1 MVRKNDGKWKK
12 VAKSSFASVILMSSV
27 VLPVYSFND
36 NNDRVQAVE
45 LNKSKNSFVQ
55 SFENPEKKFE
65 SGFRWS
71 LPLGM
76 TDDTELIRELEAISK
91 AGYGV
96 VEVMSNAHP
105 TGTIPAGKPHAGE
118 NYADVYGMG
127 SKEWSRSI
135 QTILKKANELG
146 IRVDFHISVNNGS
159 NTHVPGISPNDEAA
173 SKTLV
178 HKATAVTDSVNNLP
192 TLSAITPA
200 TATYVSNIDGS
211 TQKIQDHFYA
221 ALLVKVTE
229 KNKTVKKLIEA
240 DGLSG
245 ARRGKAGIA
254 TFDASY
260 DIIDP
265 NKTVDISAL
274 YNSQAT
280 EIEKNK
286 AREEINKVYDKEGN
300 WEVISFWWRGEGAS
314 ISGVTKYPSYK
325 IDYFSQAGTDAV
337 MDYYE
342 KNIFR
347 LGQPGFEDMENLL
360 KENGGHIF
368 SDSYGASANWALEL
382 PEKFKELTG
391 KEITKYLPAI
401 FYATNDTN
409 ATTKFGYAFSDG
421 SETDVLE
428 EIRQAMTDLHVKY
441 HLEGLT
447 QRSNDLG
454 LLYRAQVVYA
464 TSRLDMI
471 QAAAAVDVPDVES
484 LNLVDSIDYY
494 TAMSSANHLLG
505 KDEVSN
511 ELSATYGT
519 KIGAY
524 ALPIKTVVDQ
534 ANRAFA
540 AGINQSLL
548 HTYAYSYMDT
558 PGDANAMWPGRSPF
572 GNFFSEAWK
581 DNMPQWE
588 HMDILGDYLARTSYA
603 TREGTAKR
611 DIAIYKHSYWWP
623 RHVSGIWRDPKL
635 SDAGFTYDFLSPAL
649 LELPEASVKNGKLA
663 SSTAEYQAFVFDTS
677 NTKDMQDVGN
687 SLMTLDAVKKLVE
700 YAKAGLPIV
709 MVGSFPTGMP
719 GIVSE
724 KEKQEFDAA
733 LSVLKKNKNVMLVSS
748 QAEVPNALKK
758 LDVDPYAEN
767 QTPARIMSY
776 RTKTDNADIYYV
788 YNRSRNYVEG
798 IDSTFHNSLTNY
810 GYTKEDGGTVNTK
823 IALTGEGV
831 PYKLDAYTG
840 EISRIGNYEIDS
852 NGKIVVEVSLGVN
865 DASIIA
871 VAPKNWVNGDQV
883 SKKQISLQ
891 EPIQVNNWNLEIKSY
906 TNKNDITAVGPDAT
920 EMKYSKISNISLPTL
935 KTWTEIGT
943 VKATVTEEDGSVSTK
958 DVNLGS
964 ISGIGT
970 YSTNLILPSS
980 WKEKNGAYLSIGNS
994 YDTVRVKVNGVVM
1007 PNVNPLSLK
1016 VDVSGLLKPG
1026 NNHIEIEAVTTLSN
1040 ALSTIRP
1047 TFYSRINDYGISGQV
1062 TIIPFKEMVIK

>member
-1 MVRKNDGKWKK
+1 M
-12 VAKSSFASVILMSSV
+12 AKSSVASAILISTV
-27 VLPVYSFND
+27 VLPVFSVNTV
-36 NNDRVQAVE
+36 NEKVQAIT
-45 LNKSKNSFVQ
+45 LNKSKDAFVQ
-55 SFENPEKKFE
+55 SFENPEKKYE

-76 TDDTELIRELEAISK
+76 TDDKELNRELEAISK
-91 AGYGV
+91 AGYGI

-105 TGTIPAGKPHAGE
+105 TGVIPEGKPHAGE
-118 NYADVYGMG
+118 DYADVYGMG
-127 SKEWSRSI
+127 SIEWSRSI
-135 QTILKKANELG
+135 RTILKKANELG

-178 HKATAVTDSVNNLP
+178 HKATTVTDAVNNLP
-192 TLSAITPA
+192 PLSAITPA
-200 TATYVSNIDGS
+200 TATYVSNVDGS
-211 TQKIQDHFYA
+211 TQTIQDHFYA
-221 ALLVKVTE
+221 ALLVNVTE
-229 KNKTVKKLIEA
+229 KNKKVNKLIEA

-245 ARRGKAGIA
+245 DRRGKAGIA
-254 TFDASY
+254 TFDANY

-265 NKTVDISAL
+265 NKTIDVSAL
-274 YNSQAT
+274 YNPEAT
-280 EIEKNK
+280 ELEKNK
-286 AREEINKVYDKEGN
+286 VKEEIKKVYSGEGN
-300 WEVISFWWRGEGAS
+300 WEILGFWWRGEGTS
-314 ISGVTKYPSYK
+314 ISGVTKFPSYK
-325 IDYFSQAGTDAV
+325 VDYFSQAGTDSV

-342 KNIFR
+342 EDIFR
-347 LGQPGFEDMENLL
+347 LGQPGFEDMEALL
-360 KENGGHIF
+360 KKNGGHIF

-401 FYATNDTN
+401 FYGTNDTN
-409 ATTKFGYAFSDG
+409 SSTKFGYAFSDG
-421 SETDVLE
+421 SEIDALE

-447 QRSNDLG
+447 KRSNELG

-511 ELSATYGT
+511 ELSATYGP
-519 KIGAY
+519 KMGAY

-558 PGDANAMWPGRSPF
+558 PGNANAMWPGRSPF

-581 DNMPQWE
+581 DNMPQWD
-588 HMDILGDYLARTSYA
+588 HMDLLGDYLARTSYGI
-603 TREGTAKR
+603 REGTAKR
-611 DIAIYKHSYWWP
+611 DIAVYKHSYWWP
-623 RHVSGIWRDPKL
+623 RHVSGIWRDPEL

-649 LELPEASVKNGKLA
+649 LELPEAIVKNGKLA
-663 SSTAEYQAFVFDTS
+663 SNTAEYQAFIFDTS

-687 SLMTLDAVKKLVE
+687 SLMTLSAVKKMVE
-700 YAKAGLPIV
+700 YANAGLPII

-719 GIVSE
+719 GIVTNQE
-724 KEKQEFDAA
+724 KSEFDSAIA
-733 LSVLKKNKNVMLVSS
+733 KLKKNKNVVLVAS

-758 LDVDPYAEN
+758 LKVDPYAEN
-767 QTPARIMSY
+767 KTPERIMTY

-810 GYTKEDGGTVNTK
+810 GYKKEDGGTVKTK

-831 PYKLDAYTG
+831 PYTLDAYTG
-840 EISRIGNYEIDS
+840 KIERIGEYEVDS
-852 NGKIVVEVSLGVN
+852 NGKIVVEVTLDVN
-865 DASIIA
+865 DATMIA
-871 VAPKNWVNGDQV
+871 IAPKNWVNGDQV
-883 SKKQISLQ
+883 SKKQLSLQ
-891 EPIQVNNWNLEIKSY
+891 DPIVVDNWELEIKSF
-906 TNKNDITAVGPDAT
+906 TNKNDISSVGPDAS
-920 EMKYSKISNISLPTL
+920 EMKYTTISNISLPTL
-935 KTWTEIGT
+935 KTWTELGI
-943 VKATVTEEDGSVSTK
+943 VNATVTEEDGTVTTK
-958 DVNLGS
+958 DVDLGT
-964 ISGIGT
+964 ISGIGV
-970 YSTNLILPSS
+970 YSKTLTLPSS
-980 WKEKNGAYLSIGNS
+980 WKEKNGAYLTIENS
-994 YDTVRVKVNGVVM
+994 YDTVKVSINGVEL

-1016 VDVSGLLKPG
+1016 ADVSGLLNPG
-1026 NNHIEIEAVTTLSN
+1026 DNIIEIETVTTLGN
-1040 ALSTIRP
+1040 ALSSIRP
-1047 TFYSRINDYGISGQV
+1047 AFYNRKNDYGITGQV
-1062 TIIPFKEMVIK
+1062 KIIPFTKK

>member
-1 MVRKNDGKWKK
+1 
-12 VAKSSFASVILMSSV
+12 
-27 VLPVYSFND
+27 
-36 NNDRVQAVE
+36 
-45 LNKSKNSFVQ
+45 
-55 SFENPEKKFE
+55 
-65 SGFRWS
+65 
-71 LPLGM
+71 M
-76 TDDTELIRELEAISK
+76 TDDKELIRELEAISK

-105 TGTIPAGKPHAGE
+105 TGIIPEGKPHAGE

-127 SKEWSRSI
+127 SEEWSRSI
-135 QTILKKANELG
+135 RTILKKANELG

-159 NTHVPGISPNDEAA
+159 NTHVPGISPNDDAA

-178 HKATAVTDSVNNLP
+178 HKATTVTDAVNNLP
-192 TLSAITPA
+192 PLSEITPA

-211 TQKIQDHFYA
+211 TQNIQDHFYA
-221 ALLVKVTE
+221 ALLVNVTE
-229 KNKTVKKLIEA
+229 KNKKVNKLIEA

-245 ARRGKAGIA
+245 ERRGKAGIT
-254 TFDASY
+254 TFDANY

-265 NKTVDISAL
+265 NKTIDVSAL
-274 YNSQAT
+274 YNPETTLS
-280 EIEKNK
+280 E
-286 AREEINKVYDKEGN
+286 RNKVKDEIKKVYNGEGN
-300 WEVISFWWRGEGAS
+300 WEILGFWWRGEGAS

-342 KNIFR
+342 KDIFR
-347 LGQPGFEDMENLL
+347 LGQPGYEDMKNLL
-360 KENGGHIF
+360 KKNGGHIF

-409 ATTKFGYAFSDG
+409 ASTKFGFAFSDG
-421 SETDVLE
+421 SEVDVLE

-447 QRSNDLG
+447 KRSNELG

-558 PGDANAMWPGRSPF
+558 PGNANAMWPGRSPF

-588 HMDILGDYLARTSYA
+588 HMDILGDYLARTSFA
-603 TREGTAKR
+603 IREGTTKR
-611 DIAIYKHSYWWP
+611 DIAVYKHSYWWP
-623 RHVSGIWRDPKL
+623 RHVSGIWRDPEL
-635 SDAGFTYDFLSPAL
+635 SDAGFTYDFLSPASL
-649 LELPEASVKNGKLA
+649 DLPEATVKNGKLA
-663 SSTAEYQAFVFDTS
+663 SNTAEYQAFVFDTT

-687 SLMTLDAVKKLVE
+687 ALMTLSAVKKMVE
-700 YAKAGLPIV
+700 YANAGLPII
-709 MVGSFPTGMP
+709 MVGSYPTGMP
-719 GIVSE
+719 GIVTNQE
-724 KEKQEFDAA
+724 KAEFDSAITK
-733 LSVLKKNKNVMLVSS
+733 LKKSKNVVVVAS
-748 QAEVPNALKK
+748 QGEVPSALTK
-758 LDVDPYAEN
+758 LKVAPYAEN
-767 QTPARIMSY
+767 KTPERIMSY
-776 RTKTDNADIYYV
+776 RTKTEDADIYYV

-810 GYTKEDGGTVNTK
+810 GYKKEDGGTVTTK

-831 PYKLDAYTG
+831 PYTLNAYTG
-840 EISRIGNYEIDS
+840 KIERIGNYEVDS
-852 NGKIVVEVSLGVN
+852 NGKIVVEVTLDVN
-865 DASIIA
+865 DATLIA

-891 EPIQVNNWNLEIKSY
+891 DSIVVDNWDLEIKSF
-906 TNKNDITAVGPDAT
+906 TNKNDISAVGPDAS
-920 EMKYSKISNISLPTL
+920 EMKYTTISNISLPTL
-935 KTWTEIGT
+935 KTWTELGT
-943 VKATVTEEDGSVSTK
+943 IKATVTEEDGTVSTK
-958 DVNLGS
+958 DVDLGT
-964 ISGIGT
+964 ISGVGN
-970 YSTNLILPSS
+970 YSTTLTLPSS
-980 WKEKNGAYLSIGNS
+980 WKEKNGAYLTIENS
-994 YDTVRVKVNGVVM
+994 YDTVRVSINGVEL

-1016 VDVSGLLKPG
+1016 TDISGLLTSG
-1026 NNHIEIEAVTTLSN
+1026 DNTIEIETVTTLGN

-1047 TFYSRINDYGISGQV
+1047 AFYNRKNDYGITGQV
-1062 TIIPFKEMVIK
+1062 KIIPFTKK